1 MIDRK
6 ALRIS
11 GLILLAMVAATLW
24 RLSLFPDWRHIP
36 AGNHQTITGLVFFAE
51 PASLLIV
58 MIMPFLLKWL
68 MPDPGESLPSWRRWN
83 GKWILSWGVFFALM
97 QAFILARSLGHFSL
111 SGMVVAR
118 AAMVVIGIVFMMMGN
133 AMPKAPSPPPRGSFE
148 FDSWQKSRLLR
159 FAGKL
164 FVGLGLAFVLG
175 GILLPLEYWKPVF
188 ACLML
193 AALAAGIWYGV
204 QLRREP
210 SPLP

>member
-11 GLILLAMVAATLW
+11 GLLLLAMIAATLW
-24 RLSLFPDWRHIP
+24 RLSLFPH
-36 AGNHQTITGLVFFAE
+36 HTITELAFFAE

-58 MIMPFLLKWL
+58 MMMPLLLKGL
-68 MPDPGESLPSWRRWN
+68 MPDPGEFLASWRRWN
-83 GKWILSWGVFFALM
+83 GKWILFWGVFFALM
-97 QAFILARSLGHFSL
+97 QTFVLAHSLNLVAL
-111 SGMVVAR
+111 SGLAIAR
-118 AAMVVIGIVFMMMGN
+118 AAMVVIGVVFMMMGN
-133 AMPKAPSPPPRGSFE
+133 ITPKAPPERGSLE
-148 FDSWQKSRLLR
+148 RDPWKRSRMLR

-188 ACLML
+188 GCLML

-204 QLRREP
+204 RLRREP